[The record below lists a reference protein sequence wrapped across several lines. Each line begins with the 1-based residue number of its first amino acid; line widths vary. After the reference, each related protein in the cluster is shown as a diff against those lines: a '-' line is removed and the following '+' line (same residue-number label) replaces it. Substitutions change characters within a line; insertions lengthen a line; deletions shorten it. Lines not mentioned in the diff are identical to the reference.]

1 MQENN
6 RSISGKI
13 SMSTEANEQ
22 CEIMHCEAGTLRRHV
37 KMMEDFIRRSEIQ
50 IYEESVEFQ
59 KYFIIR
65 LEIQVYAKLVEFQ
78 DDMDFNEAIV
88 SIFKKNPELIGCLE
102 MMVIQ
107 AQHKKILD
115 ILNTMSMKNIF
126 YTSLSCLLVVLAGVI
141 IGIRVFYL

>member
-6 RSISGKI
+6 RLISGKI
-13 SMSTEANEQ
+13 SVSTEANEQ
-22 CEIMHCEAGTLRRHV
+22 FEIMDCEGGSLRRHL
-37 KMMEDFIRRSEIQ
+37 KMMEDFNRRSEIQ
-50 IYEESVEFQ
+50 IYEELVEFQ
-59 KYFIIR
+59 KYFIRR
-65 LEIQVYAKLVEFQ
+65 LEIQVYAKLDEFQ
-78 DDMDFNEAIV
+78 DDMDFKEAIV

-126 YTSLSCLLVVLAGVI
+126 YTSLSYLLVVLVGVI